1 MRASFEDM
9 IDAAMPDWPALDP
22 TQRALVLAR
31 CAGIARMQVRRAPFH
46 IRVGLA
52 ALIMA
57 FRAYALVAS
66 GAGRGALGQA
76 MGRFSA
82 LPLPM
87 VAGLERIVRSV
98 TVLAFFEDPM
108 VLAALGEEGPAARQA
123 EFRALRA
130 RLEGIAP

>member
-22 TQRALVLAR
+22 AQRALVLAR
-31 CAGIARMQVRRAPFH
+31 CAGIARMQVRRAPCH
-46 IRVGLA
+46 IRIGLA

-66 GAGRGALGQA
+66 GAERGAIGQA

-130 RLEGIAP
+130 RLDGFAP